1 MAAPSTFQERLQQME
16 ATRTQR
22 LALLRAEKEIQIAKS
37 HLLSEKIEELR
48 RAERRCLLLERRNA
62 EIAHRILTNRTQ
74 IDAVDARYQAA
85 AREYRHALIFTPCL
99 LIDSC
104 TNCTFRWRGGFGER
118 DLKSAIEELEEREK
132 ERDGFYAANRAEME
146 EFKERQRR
154 FVSDTREEVRKLR
167 DWVSELKSSLKR
179 LQGNDGYLNNAKI
192 AAAEARKSELLA
204 EKEKLD
210 KNLASSSHLRTLLQ
224 KQLHKML
231 ISKDREKNSTTLLK
245 DKAEK

>member
-1 MAAPSTFQERLQQME
+1 LQ
-16 ATRTQR
+16 
-22 LALLRAEKEIQIAKS
+22 AEKEIQIAKS

-85 AREYRHALIFTPCL
+85 ARE
-99 LIDSC
+99 
-104 TNCTFRWRGGFGER
+104 
-118 DLKSAIEELEEREK
+118 DLKSAIEELEETEK

-167 DWVSELKSSLKR
+167 DWVSEVRFFCSSVSNPRILSNFMPIYDLKSSLKR

-192 AAAEARKSELLA
+192 AAAEVRKSELLA

>member
-1 MAAPSTFQERLQQME
+1 ER
-16 ATRTQR
+16 
-22 LALLRAEKEIQIAKS
+22 EIQIAKS

-85 AREYRHALIFTPCL
+85 ARE
-99 LIDSC
+99 
-104 TNCTFRWRGGFGER
+104 
-118 DLKSAIEELEEREK
+118 DLKSAIEELEQREK

-146 EFKERQRR
+146 EFRERQRS
-154 FVSDTREEVRKLR
+154 FVSDTHEEVRKLR
-167 DWVSELKSSLKR
+167 DWVSEVWFFCFSVSNPRTLLKSSLKH

-192 AAAEARKSELLA
+192 AAAETRKSELLA

-231 ISKDREKNSTTLLK
+231 LSKDREKKSTTLLK
-245 DKAEK
+245 DEAEK

>member
-22 LALLRAEKEIQIAKS
+22 LALLRDEREIQIAKS

-85 AREYRHALIFTPCL
+85 ARE
-99 LIDSC
+99 
-104 TNCTFRWRGGFGER
+104 
-118 DLKSAIEELEEREK
+118 DLKSAIEELEQREK

-146 EFKERQRR
+146 EFRERQRS
-154 FVSDTREEVRKLR
+154 FVSDTHEEVRKLR
-167 DWVSELKSSLKR
+167 DWVSELKSSLKH

-210 KNLASSSHLRTLLQ
+210 KNLASRSHLRTLLQ

-231 ISKDREKNSTTLLK
+231 LSKDREKESTTLLK
-245 DKAEK
+245 DEAEK

>member
-1 MAAPSTFQERLQQME
+1 MAAPSTFQERLRQME

-74 IDAVDARYQAA
+74 IDAVDARYQGA

-104 TNCTFRWRGGFGER
+104 TNCTFRWRGGFGE
-118 DLKSAIEELEEREK
+118 
-132 ERDGFYAANRAEME
+132 AEME

-179 LQGNDGYLNNAKI
+179 LQGNDGYLNTAKI
-192 AAAEARKSELLA
+192 AVAEARKSELLA

-210 KNLASSSHLRTLLQ
+210 KNLASSSHLRQLLQ